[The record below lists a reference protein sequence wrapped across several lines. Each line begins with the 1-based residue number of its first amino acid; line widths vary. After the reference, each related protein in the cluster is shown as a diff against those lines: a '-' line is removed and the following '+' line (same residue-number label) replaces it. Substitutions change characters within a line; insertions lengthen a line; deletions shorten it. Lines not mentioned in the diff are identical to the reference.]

1 MQPIDPSN
9 KCTVI
14 ITNSINWGDPTQDGD
29 RVAMPLT
36 ATSGNPSGSAGFN
49 EKTDS
54 VDLREL
60 PKNVSLG
67 LTRCRG
73 TLVNE
78 MSTQQ
83 HVFDDIRVF
92 CVGGEGVREAKRPLR
107 HVQHPGLHLVQ
118 SLNAFLQVITLKS

>member
-9 KCTVI
+9 KCTVL

-36 ATSGNPSGSAGFN
+36 ATSGNPSESVGFN
-49 EKTDS
+49 DEKTDS

-60 PKNVSLG
+60 PTNVSFG

-83 HVFDDIRVF
+83 HVFDDMRVF
-92 CVGGEGVREAKRPLR
+92 RGGGVREAKRPLQ

-118 SLNAFLQVITLKS
+118 SLHVFLQVITLKS